1 MGLLANLESPLE
13 RHGRFVELAPVEKNC
28 TGALVQCLQDS
39 DPFGRNLENDP
50 LMELCGGE
58 PTCY

>member
-13 RHGRFVELAPVEKNC
+13 RHGCFVELVPAGKNC
-28 TGALVQCLQDS
+28 TGVLVQCLQDS
-39 DPFGRNLENDP
+39 DPFGRNLENNL
-50 LMELCGGE
+50 LMELCEGE

>member
-13 RHGRFVELAPVEKNC
+13 RHGRFVELARTGENC

-39 DPFGRNLENDP
+39 DPFGRNPKINL
-50 LMELCGGE
+50 LMELCEGE